1 MVNKMLSWKS
11 KEVAFCFFPLLL
23 RLWRCMI
30 GQISSGREATFSLNH
45 LSSRYT
51 VMKHPIFKLSAML
64 ILLIASSCK
73 KTVSPGID
81 PQLTGKW
88 AWVSEGF
95 VGNDPVLSQSSGVQ
109 KTVTFKSD
117 GTVIITQN
125 DSTSIG
131 DVLSVPYPPVLL
143 AGSRSDTSTYQIISE
158 NAGCVNI
165 KFRTLVIKG
174 QYGYQ
179 YTVSND
185 TLQIAPGPC
194 LAPFATTYVK
204 TN

>member
-1 MVNKMLSWKS
+1 M
-11 KEVAFCFFPLLL
+11 
-23 RLWRCMI
+23 
-30 GQISSGREATFSLNH
+30 QQ
-45 LSSRYT
+45 
-51 VMKHPIFKLSAML
+51 PIFKLSAML
-64 ILLIASSCK
+64 VFLIASSCK
-73 KTVSPGID
+73 KTASPAID

-88 AWVSEGF
+88 VWVSEGF
-95 VGNDPVLSQSSGVQ
+95 VGNDPVESQSSGVQ

-117 GTVIITQN
+117 GILIVTHN

-131 DVLSVPYPPVLL
+131 DVLPVPYPPVLL

-158 NAGCVNI
+158 NTGCVNI
-165 KFRTLVIKG
+165 KFPALLVKG
-174 QYGYQ
+174 EYGYQ

-185 TLQIAPGPC
+185 TLQITPGPC